1 MRLIFKLIKFIK
13 KYDLLKTAYWT
24 VKLKVSKNNF
34 FRVCPNSIV
43 DIAYSSNLEIVK
55 SIGGGSR

>member
-1 MRLIFKLIKFIK
+1 MRLIFKLIRFIK

-34 FRVCPNSIV
+34 FRVCPNSII
-43 DIAYSSNLEIVK
+43 DIAYPSDL
-55 SIGGGSR
+55 